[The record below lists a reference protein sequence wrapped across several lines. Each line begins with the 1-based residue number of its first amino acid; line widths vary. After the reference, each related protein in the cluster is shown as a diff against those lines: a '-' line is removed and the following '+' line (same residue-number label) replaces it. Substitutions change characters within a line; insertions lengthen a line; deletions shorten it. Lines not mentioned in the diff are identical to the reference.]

1 MIIITFGVSTM
12 NDQSLDK
19 LMEVEFPDRKSL
31 MTKLL
36 IQMVD
41 QGIENVPQLAKLELA
56 NIQAQNDAVRFFE
69 LLDA

>member
-1 MIIITFGVSTM
+1 M